1 MFFLIALERL
11 RDMNIKYFTDTDT
24 LYLVFS
30 KKPIVETKDL
40 DENVILDLDDSGKI
54 VAITIEHAK
63 ENANIAQ
70 FSFEQVNQLE
80 TAS

>member
-1 MFFLIALERL
+1 
-11 RDMNIKYFTDTDT
+11 MNIKYFTDTDT

-30 KKPIVETKDL
+30 KNLIVETKDL